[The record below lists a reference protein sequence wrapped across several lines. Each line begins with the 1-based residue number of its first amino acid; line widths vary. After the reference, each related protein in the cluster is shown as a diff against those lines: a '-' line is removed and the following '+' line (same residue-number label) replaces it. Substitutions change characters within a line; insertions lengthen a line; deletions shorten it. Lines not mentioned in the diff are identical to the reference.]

1 MAAGTPVV
9 ASDLDAF
16 RRVLDGGRAGALF
29 PVGDP
34 AALAATL
41 AGLLDDDARR
51 AALADHASQVVAG
64 FDWEVLAARIVEVY
78 ATAIEAA
85 PLVSGTGP

>member
-1 MAAGTPVV
+1 M

-34 AALAATL
+34 AALAGVLDAV
-41 AGLLDDDARR
+41 LDDPERRAVLIAQGERAVRPYDWNVVAREVLRVYELSIAGAGVARR
-51 AALADHASQVVAG
+51 
-64 FDWEVLAARIVEVY
+64 
-78 ATAIEAA
+78 
-85 PLVSGTGP
+85 